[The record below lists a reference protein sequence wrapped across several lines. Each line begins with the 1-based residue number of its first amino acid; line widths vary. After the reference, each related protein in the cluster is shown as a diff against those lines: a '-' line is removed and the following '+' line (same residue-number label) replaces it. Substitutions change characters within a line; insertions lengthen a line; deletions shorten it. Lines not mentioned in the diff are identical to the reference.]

1 MHRPDIRRP
10 ESTEQ
15 SVGLRAVRYSTLGPV
30 LLPLVAGTDFDQEI
44 KQLQATMSTI
54 GQVLDLDK
62 MREEIADLG
71 DQVAA
76 PDLWDDVDNATR
88 ITGRLSAI
96 QGELDKF
103 TGLEGRIE
111 DLALMVEMAQEEGDT
126 ATLEDSQQEL
136 DRIKKSVES
145 LEIRTLLNGEY
156 DAREALISIRSGAG
170 GVDAA
175 DFAEQLMRMY
185 IRWAEQH
192 KYPVEV
198 YETSYAEEAGL
209 KSATFAIHAPYAYGT
224 LSVEAGTHRLVRIS
238 PFDNQGRRQTS
249 FAAVEVVPV
258 LEQTDEI
265 EIPDEEIRV
274 DVYRS
279 GGPGGQSVNTTDS
292 AVRLTH
298 IPTGT
303 VVSCQNEKS
312 QLQNKASAMVVL
324 KAKLLALKKAEEK
337 AHLDGLRGDVQAS
350 WGDQMR
356 NYVLNPYQIVKDL
369 RTGYESG
376 NPTSVFDGD
385 LDGFLEAGIRWRR
398 GTDKADA

>member
-1 MHRPDIRRP
+1 MAGP
-10 ESTEQ
+10 E
-15 SVGLRAVRYSTLGPV
+15 
-30 LLPLVAGTDFDQEI
+30 FDTEI
-44 KQLQATMSTI
+44 KQLQATMQTI
-54 GQVLDLDK
+54 GQVLDLDA
-62 MREEIADLG
+62 MRKEIADLG
-71 DQVAA
+71 EQVAA
-76 PDLWDDVDNATR
+76 PDLWDDQDNATR
-88 ITGRLSAI
+88 VTGRLSLL
-96 QGELDKF
+96 QNELNKF
-103 TGLEGRIE
+103 TELRTRIE
-111 DLALMVEMAQEEGDT
+111 DLGLMVEMAQEEGD
-126 ATLEDSQQEL
+126 ADSLAESEAEL
-136 DRIKKSVES
+136 GRVKKAVES
-145 LEIRTLLNGEY
+145 LEIRTLLSGEY
-156 DAREALISIRSGAG
+156 DAREALVTIRSGAG

-175 DFAEQLMRMY
+175 DFAEMLMRMY
-185 IRWAEQH
+185 VRWAERN

-198 YETSYAEEAGL
+198 FDTSYAEEAGL

-265 EIPDEEIRV
+265 DLDENDIKV

-279 GGPGGQSVNTTDS
+279 SGPGGQSVNTTDS

-312 QLQNKASAMVVL
+312 QLQNKAAAMIVL
-324 KAKLLALKKAEEK
+324 KAKLLALKKAEEE
-337 AHLDGLRGDVQAS
+337 AHLKDLKGDVAAS

-369 RTGYESG
+369 RTTYETG
-376 NPTSVFDGD
+376 NPQAVFDGD
-385 LDGFLEAGIRWRR
+385 IDGFLEAGIRWRR
-398 GTDKADA
+398 GAEKAEQN